1 MIINVDEVFPDSLD
15 GPRYE
20 RHIGQIG
27 PTPSES
33 ETTQNDSEDG
43 ASIVIDG
50 LSNPSSS
57 PKLTPSPGLTQK
69 WIIKKLSRL

>member
-33 ETTQNDSEDG
+33 ETTQNDSEGG
-43 ASIVIDG
+43 ASVVIDG

-57 PKLTPSPGLTQK
+57 PKLTPSPGKEYSLLRFM
-69 WIIKKLSRL
+69 IIS